1 MSIESLPF
9 IYKSFLLT
17 GKKLNR
23 SLIMCTHGRDPGEL
37 NHHRNGQ
44 DPHLKHH
51 LQLKTR
57 EDAGVG
63 FHDLK
68 GETDLEIEKQM
79 FGKQMFTGPGR
90 DTGGDAEPSSGE
102 QGLRQ
107 L

>member
-1 MSIESLPF
+1 MGET
-9 IYKSFLLT
+9 KENWLT
-17 GKKLNR
+17 QQNVQN
-23 SLIMCTHGRDPGEL
+23 S
-37 NHHRNGQ
+37 
-44 DPHLKHH
+44 HLKHH

-90 DTGGDAEPSSGE
+90 DTDWTLISNKPFIQIISGCY
-102 QGLRQ
+102 GRQ
-107 L
+107 Q